1 MGLPPL
7 PPVTISTSGRQLL
20 LAVPQVVT
28 NVFLTGVLLRQ
39 AIPCTDH
46 EASRMCQIQASVMLW
61 ITYYMPGS
69 CTHNL
74 SFNYQKIGRAHV

>member
-7 PPVTISTSGRQLL
+7 PPVAISISGRQLL
-20 LAVPQVVT
+20 LAVPRVET

-46 EASRMCQIQASVMLW
+46 EAPECARFRL
-61 ITYYMPGS
+61 P
-69 CTHNL
+69 
-74 SFNYQKIGRAHV
+74 